1 MWEVGF
7 ILADERFLD
16 FLEVVLVFVA
26 ILEGLDVF
34 VDRCRFDVVREAFL
48 VLVVARV
55 GFALTQDR
63 S

>member
-1 MWEVGF
+1 M
-7 ILADERFLD
+7 ADERFLD